1 MLLSVGLFIGCNNE
15 SENVK
20 SLSKIAVKMKPTQ
33 AATSETQVAETVFTS
48 DDIVSYNGKTGE
60 IQFKQNVLSQ
70 KIQEPID
77 PDLSLDFYMNEQFLF
92 SLYYRIILSTDNG
105 VYNVPLLHHKFL
117 DDKNEKNYIVDGYP
131 WGITLD
137 ESTSVRTVQSGSLD
151 QIRKANAEKIL
162 SGWKQFVDELKKE
175 GKYIEN

>member
-1 MLLSVGLFIGCNNE
+1 MLLCVGLFIGCNNE

-117 DDKNEKNYIVDGYP
+117 DDKNEKIYIVDGYP
-131 WGITLD
+131 WGFPIDDNSERTGQAA
-137 ESTSVRTVQSGSLD
+137 SVAKERRD
-151 QIRKANAEKIL
+151 NADKIL